1 MPKITKRTV
10 DALEPRD
17 REHVLWDD
25 EIKGFGVRV
34 RPSGRKTYIVKYR
47 DRGRAV
53 KVTIGPHGA
62 ISPAA
67 ARARAAEIVT
77 AARTG
82 KDLSGRDLRDAKA
95 PTVAELGRRFLDEYV
110 TDHCKP
116 NTKRQYRKMIEGYIL
131 PRLGTRRV
139 PDVSASMSRPCTTTC
154 ARPRRRQTGCWR
166 RCHACS
172 QWPELW
178 QMRPD
183 GSNPCRNI
191 KHFREERRERFLSDE
206 EYRRLGEVLRE
217 VEAGG
222 CGTTVGDRRDPLADA
237 DGMQKGGN
245 PDAALGTRRSGPG
258 RAALARLQDRG
269 QDRPLGRPGD
279 HGAGGIAREDGNS
292 WVITSPKPGEP

>member
-1 MPKITKRTV
+1 MAKITKRAV

-47 DRGRAV
+47 DRGRVV

-82 KDLSGRDLRDAKA
+82 KDLSGRALRDAKA

-116 NTKRQYRKMIEGYIL
+116 NTKRQYRKMVEGYIL

-139 PDVSASMSRPCTTTC
+139 P
-154 ARPRRRQTGCWR
+154 
-166 RCHACS
+166 
-172 QWPELW
+172 
-178 QMRPD
+178 
-183 GSNPCRNI
+183 
-191 KHFREERRERFLSDE
+191 
-206 EYRRLGEVLRE
+206 
-217 VEAGG
+217 
-222 CGTTVGDRRDPLADA
+222 
-237 DGMQKGGN
+237 
-245 PDAALGTRRSGPG
+245 
-258 RAALARLQDRG
+258 
-269 QDRPLGRPGD
+269 
-279 HGAGGIAREDGNS
+279 
-292 WVITSPKPGEP
+292 

>member
-1 MPKITKRTV
+1 MARITKRTV

-17 REHVLWDD
+17 SEHVLWDD

-82 KDLSGRDLRDAKA
+82 KDLAGRDLRDAKA
-95 PTVAELGRRFLDEYV
+95 PTVVELGRRFLDEYV

-116 NTKRQYRKMIEGYIL
+116 NTKRQYRKMVEGYIL

-139 PDVSASMSRPCTTTC
+139 PDVQRIDVASLHHDMRATPTNANRMLATLSRMFSV
-154 ARPRRRQTGCWR
+154 A
-166 RCHACS
+166 
-172 QWPELW
+172 ELW

-206 EYRRLGEVLRE
+206 EYRRLGEVSAGSR
-217 VEAGG
+217 AGG
-222 CGTTVGDRRDPLADA
+222 IGTAVGHFRDPPSDA
-237 DGMQKGGN
+237 DGM
-245 PDAALGTRRSGPG
+245 PERRRS
-258 RAALARLQDRG
+258 
-269 QDRPLGRPGD
+269 
-279 HGAGGIAREDGNS
+279 
-292 WVITSPKPGEP
+292 